1 MKKKIINFLS
11 LKKINLKFKREFQ
24 NVLNRVLKNGN
35 FLLSQET
42 ENFEKD
48 FAKYCGTKYALAVS
62 NGLDALHLV
71 LLAKRIGPGDEVIVP
86 SNTHI
91 STWMSVTRVGA
102 TIVPVEPYID
112 TYNINVSLIE
122 KAITKKTKAIIPVH
136 LYGQPASI
144 SNIIKL
150 AKKYNIFVL
159 EDASQAHGATYQ
171 GIKTGAW
178 GDAAA
183 FSLYPTKNLGALGDS
198 GIITTNKKKLY
209 LILKSLRNYGS
220 PKKNYFTN
228 IGLNARIDELQS
240 GFLRIKLKKLEKYNA
255 YRSKIADYYLKK
267 LSDINEIVLPFI
279 DKNAKSV
286 WHLFVIRVK
295 NNKRNKLLNY
305 LSNSNI
311 QAMIHYPIPPH
322 LQPAYKFMNLKK
334 NTSLITEKISK
345 EFLSLPIDQSLKLK
359 DYEKIINTIKFF
371 FKKKK

>member
-11 LKKINLKFKREFQ
+11 LKKINLKFKKEFQ

-48 FAKYCGTKYALAVS
+48 FAKYCGTKYAVAVS

-71 LLAKRIGPGDEVIVP
+71 LMAKKIGPGDEVIVP

-91 STWMSVTRVGA
+91 STWMSVTHVGA

-159 EDASQAHGATYQ
+159 EDASQAHGATYR

-220 PKKNYFTN
+220 PKKNYFSH

-240 GFLRIKLKKLEKYNA
+240 GFLRIKLKKLEKYNT
-255 YRSKIADYYLKK
+255 YRSKIADYYLKN

-305 LSNSNI
+305 LLNSNI

-322 LQPAYKFMNLKK
+322 LQPAYKFMSLKK

-359 DYEKIINTIKFF
+359 DYEKIINTIKLF
-371 FKKKK
+371 FKKNN

>member
-11 LKKINLKFKREFQ
+11 LKKINLEFKREFQ
-24 NVLNRVLKNGN
+24 NVLKRVLNNGN
-35 FLLSQET
+35 LLLSKET

-48 FAKYCGTKYALAVS
+48 FAKYCGAKYAVAVS
-62 NGLDALHLV
+62 NGLDALRLV
-71 LLAKRIGPGDEVIVP
+71 LMAKKIGPGDEVIVP
-86 SNTHI
+86 YNTHI
-91 STWMSVTRVGA
+91 STWMSVTHVGA
-102 TIVPVEPYID
+102 TIVPVEPYIN

-144 SNIIKL
+144 LNIVKL
-150 AKKYNIFVL
+150 AKKYGIFVL

-178 GDAAA
+178 GGAAA

-198 GIITTNKKKLY
+198 GIITTNSKKLY

-220 PKKNYFTN
+220 PKKNYFTH

-240 GFLRIKLKKLEKYNA
+240 GFLRIKLKNLDKYNA

-267 LSDINEIVLPFI
+267 LMDINEIVLPFI
-279 DKNAKSV
+279 DNNVKSV

-305 LSNSNI
+305 LLNSNI
-311 QAMIHYPIPPH
+311 QTMIHYPTPPH

-334 NTSLITEKISK
+334 KTSIVTEKISK
-345 EFLSLPIDQSLKLK
+345 ELLSLPIDQSLKLK

-371 FKKKK
+371 FKKKN